1 MSVVQSSGGAQL
13 VGVFGGRVGEW
24 GRGGGGGG
32 GGGGVGGGGGGVG
45 GGGGKEAGCC
55 SHAHV
60 PQRSCVGII
69 I

>member
-1 MSVVQSSGGAQL
+1 MSVVQSSGGAQR
-13 VGVFGGRVGEW
+13 VGVFGGRVGEVV
-24 GRGGGGGG
+24 GVRGE
-32 GGGGVGGGGGGVG
+32 
-45 GGGGKEAGCC
+45 EAGCC